1 MFKVVYMVAQ
11 LHNINVKL
19 RAYNSSLLDK
29 ATVAFVNSVKNV
41 GGVVCGPIPMPKK
54 VEKFTVNRSPHVNK
68 KSMEKFVKTT
78 YTRLVRILGVTPALI
93 DELSKVEI
101 LSGVGVEISITN

>member
-1 MFKVVYMVAQ
+1 
-11 LHNINVKL
+11 
-19 RAYNSSLLDK
+19 
-29 ATVAFVNSVKNV
+29 VKNV

-54 VEKFTVNRSPHVNK
+54 IERFTVNRSPHVNK